1 MRADQRAA
9 QVGEDD
15 GAVGVQV
22 ELPEQGRAGLAG
34 QQAGGV
40 LAEPGRVQR
49 DAVVGEVEG
58 LDAAAGL
65 GVDRAA
71 GADEGGDVGDR
82 VVHPVAAAG
91 PAGQVHGL
99 VEVAGAGR
107 VDGEEREV
115 GRVVLRQPRR
125 LGGPLGL
132 REHGLRPLGTDLQA
146 GAQLGQFGVDPGRV
160 GGFDAQFSAWHA
172 GSVGRIG

>member
-1 MRADQRAA
+1 MGADQGAA

-22 ELPEQGRAGLAG
+22 ELPEQRGPGLAG
-34 QQAGGV
+34 EQAGGV
-40 LAEPGRVQR
+40 LGDPGGVQR
-49 DAVVGEVEG
+49 DAVVREVEG

-65 GVDRAA
+65 DVDRPA

-91 PAGQVHGL
+91 AVGEVHGL
-99 VEVAGAGR
+99 VEVARAGR
-107 VDGEEREV
+107 IDGEQRQV
-115 GRVVLRQPRR
+115 GGVVLGQPGALGGLLR
-125 LGGPLGL
+125 LG
-132 REHGLRPLGTDLQA
+132 EHGLRPLGVDLQA
-146 GAQLGQFGVDPGRV
+146 GAEFGQLGVDPGGV
-160 GGFDAQFSAWHA
+160 GGLDAQFSARHG